1 MYAEKNKFVC
11 QFLSDFYVLGLGL
24 MAYSPGIVPQSYEM
38 LGLAAHIRQSSML
51 GVEVETQKI
60 KLLCEFLLD
69 LHVLGL

>member
-24 MAYSPGIVPQSYEM
+24 MAYSPGIGPRNYEM
-38 LGLAAHIRQSSML
+38 LGLTAHIRQSSML